1 MTEAEAPEPREIDPA
16 PLFARIVA
24 ERTSDAGRAAVTIAA
39 NLYSRA
45 FDPED
50 RAEARQWVK
59 LGIDLDKAVEDGN
72 LREALEKAKKKAT
85 TAAKL
90 DRMKQLAAGNVI
102 PISGGT

>member
-1 MTEAEAPEPREIDPA
+1 MTEQEAPEPREIDPG
-16 PLFARIVA
+16 PLFERITN

-39 NLYSRA
+39 NLYARA

-72 LREALEKAKKKAT
+72 LREALEKARKKAT

-90 DRMKQLAAGNVI
+90 DRMKRIAAGNVI
-102 PISGGT
+102 PIGGNG